1 MPFKALVPLPKESPC
16 IGKQHG
22 SPRKVRFHYKNK
34 HNNREK
40 GEGTR
45 GKIKE
50 KIQKKQGREAQEKT
64 ITGILSAN
72 GTRSGDGTE
81 PDIRRLLVK
90 SHLVEA
96 IVILPRNMLY
106 STDISVTLRISA
118 GNQQNDKTVKQRN
131 RKNIAELFGR
141 NSKTILKHIA
151 NAIKEELAGE
161 MVVANFATTTEHGAI
176 KGKSQTN
183 HARFAVLQALKRRP
197 RKYLFQLYQLTFEA
211 ASFRVVISKMET
223 TTPLCSP
230 PS

>member
-1 MPFKALVPLPKESPC
+1 MAD
-16 IGKQHG
+16 
-22 SPRKVRFHYKNK
+22 
-34 HNNREK
+34 
-40 GEGTR
+40 
-45 GKIKE
+45 
-50 KIQKKQGREAQEKT
+50 
-64 ITGILSAN
+64 ILSAKE
-72 GTRSGDGTE
+72 THSGDGTE
-81 PDIRRLLVK
+81 LDIRRQPK
-90 SHLVEA
+90 NSHLVEA

-106 STDISVTLRISA
+106 STDINVTIRISA
-118 GNQQNDKTVKQRN
+118 GNQQNGKTVKLRN

-141 NSKTILKHIA
+141 DSKTIRKHIA
-151 NAIKEELAGE
+151 NAIKEELADE

-211 ASFRVVISKMET
+211 APFRVVISKMET